1 MNLANKL
8 TVVRVVLIPL
18 FLLALYLIDG
28 DIGLYIGVV
37 VFVVASLTDLLDG
50 HIARSRN
57 LITDFGKFMDP
68 LADKLLVSAA
78 LIYMTEAGMIPAY
91 ITIIIISREFVV
103 SGLRLVAASKGL
115 VLAASFWGKL
125 KTATTMIMIIVVL
138 LPLPFGFMPFVD
150 WILIIASTF
159 FTVLSGWDY
168 VAKNVSVFEGSM

>member
-28 DIGLYIGVV
+28 DMGLYIGVV

-125 KTATTMIMIIVVL
+125 KTATTMIMIIIVL
-138 LPLPFGFMPFVD
+138 LPLPFGFMPVID